1 MDRMTTDNEKHG
13 LFFLNTFYG
22 KDGQVWVRGCGPAP
36 GYEDCTLV
44 DFLSRAATP
53 LGLSLDEEDPETV
66 GEIMY
71 DNLQFGPMECDGVL
85 GFLWLAAGQAAEMRG
100 RLKMI
105 EDILGDKYDLDRLQE
120 LLEADRDGRCK
131 VLPCKD
137 WLEIVFGDQEVFY
150 GIDTDY
156 LECPIREISVDSS
169 SRCTWYDGWK
179 TVVLKGYDENGF
191 DWEFSPEDIGKRVFL
206 TREAAEAAL
215 KGEQDGSKG

>member
-1 MDRMTTDNEKHG
+1 MKRLTERKENG
-13 LFFLNTFYG
+13 VIN
-22 KDGQVWVRGCGPAP
+22 VR
-36 GYEDCTLV
+36 Y
-44 DFLSRAATP
+44 AT
-53 LGLSLDEEDPETV
+53 EHETA
-66 GEIMY
+66 IHR
-71 DNLQFGPMECDGVL
+71 
-85 GFLWLAAGQAAEMRG
+85 LAA
-100 RLKMI
+100 I
-105 EDILGDKYDLDRLQE
+105 EDILGDEYDLDRLRE
-120 LLEADRDGRCK
+120 LVEAEKEDRYIIMKEPRRAGVHRLTELAEADREGRC
-131 VLPCKD
+131 VLLPCKD

-191 DWEFSPEDIGKRVFL
+191 DWEFSPEDIGKRVFF